1 MAYIGRQLVRGQN
14 RIYDDISS
22 SFNGSTTAFNLTIGG
37 DATPPAQV
45 NQLWIVLG
53 GILQKPGTDFTVAD
67 SQVTFTTA
75 PASGLDFWAMI
86 QGDTSDMNAPS
97 DGSVTPTKIATSGDF
112 AFPADVRF
120 KDADGSHYV
129 GLQAP
134 TTVSSNLVWTLPAA
148 DGSAN
153 QILKTNG
160 SGVLGWAT
168 DSATDSTK
176 MPLAGGTFTG
186 DVTFDGATAGR
197 DIIWDRSAD
206 AIIFNDNAK
215 SIFGTSS
222 DGLEIYHDGSNS
234 YITDGGTGS
243 LKILSNSLAVRNAAD
258 GEDIALFLEDGRCEF
273 YFDNSKKFETK
284 TDGVL
289 VTGELQSTTL
299 DVNGNSHLDG
309 TVEITS
315 HIYQAD
321 SDKHYFGTGNDLIIQ
336 HDGTN
341 STIANTTGRLIDYV
355 NTNEIAIDRNPNGS
369 VDLYYNNLLKLQTH
383 SQGITIRGEE
393 GEEARLLL
401 NADEGDDNAD
411 KWRIEADTA
420 GSLNLSNYASGSWE
434 RNLACAGGGNVEL
447 FHNDTKMFETTA
459 AGCKLTGGGGNG
471 LLIENSGG
479 TNAACLDLKNTL
491 SSYVKEYRIAVA
503 GSDGAYATA
512 SSLFIRDQTS
522 GANRFEVQSGGDV
535 KVTTGDLYFGG
546 AGKGIV
552 LGVTSNTASNTLDDY
567 EEGTFT
573 PAITGS
579 TSNPSYTAST
589 ASGEYTKIGNICHIQ
604 ILMIITGVTSQGSGN
619 WQITGAPFNSGGQA
633 YSPMGIIG
641 YNDIFAT
648 YVSKVYLSGTTLVV
662 VPDGVTQS
670 NQTFAQNAFST
681 GYFSISLTYKTT

>member
-1 MAYIGRQLVRGQN
+1 
-14 RIYDDISS
+14 
-22 SFNGSTTAFNLTIGG
+22 
-37 DATPPAQV
+37 
-45 NQLWIVLG
+45 
-53 GILQKPGTDFTVAD
+53 
-67 SQVTFTTA
+67 
-75 PASGLDFWAMI
+75 
-86 QGDTSDMNAPS
+86 
-97 DGSVTPTKIATSGDF
+97 
-112 AFPADVRF
+112 
-120 KDADGSHYV
+120 
-129 GLQAP
+129 
-134 TTVSSNLVWTLPAA
+134 
-148 DGSAN
+148 
-153 QILKTNG
+153 
-160 SGVLGWAT
+160 
-168 DSATDSTK
+168 
-176 MPLAGGTFTG
+176 
-186 DVTFDGATAGR
+186 
-197 DIIWDRSAD
+197 
-206 AIIFNDNAK
+206 
-215 SIFGTSS
+215 
-222 DGLEIYHDGSNS
+222 
-234 YITDGGTGS
+234 
-243 LKILSNSLAVRNAAD
+243 
-258 GEDIALFLEDGRCEF
+258 
-273 YFDNSKKFETK
+273 
-284 TDGVL
+284 
-289 VTGELQSTTL
+289 
-299 DVNGNSHLDG
+299 
-309 TVEITS
+309 
-315 HIYQAD
+315 
-321 SDKHYFGTGNDLIIQ
+321 
-336 HDGTN
+336 
-341 STIANTTGRLIDYV
+341 
-355 NTNEIAIDRNPNGS
+355 
-369 VDLYYNNLLKLQTH
+369 
-383 SQGITIRGEE
+383 
-393 GEEARLLL
+393 
-401 NADEGDDNAD
+401 
-411 KWRIEADTA
+411 
-420 GSLNLSNYASGSWE
+420 LNLSNYASGSWE

-648 YVSKVYLSGTTLVV
+648 YVSKVYLSGATLVV